1 MRQTPRSFITA
12 FFGLRV
18 FFFLASLP
26 LLIALPLCAQ
36 APPAPDNSTPKP
48 TEPAKPSSNT
58 SQSPSTAEVV
68 TRDSSTTFKVRVN
81 VVLVRVVVRDQ
92 KGKAIDSL
100 KKEDFQ
106 LFDNSKPQTIST
118 FSLETPASHSIPVVA
133 VSDHSEADVE
143 KVQPAAASLPQ
154 RFVSLL
160 FDDLHL

>member
-18 FFFLASLP
+18 FFLASLP
-26 LLIALPLCAQ
+26 LLVALPLCAQ
-36 APPAPDNSTPKP
+36 APPAPDNSTLKP

-106 LFDNSKPQTIST
+106 LGN
-118 FSLETPASHSIPVVA
+118 
-133 VSDHSEADVE
+133 
-143 KVQPAAASLPQ
+143 ASLPYHS
-154 RFVSLL
+154 RGHSL
-160 FDDLHL
+160 